1 MGNLSNY
8 PTVAQAFTRFG
19 FGGRPDDDI
28 PSDPVAWLT
37 SQISCADQAPVA
49 GMTTLQQG
57 LAMVRTFVAARN
69 THEADAAAA
78 RIMASWNM
86 EVKSFLA
93 YAVTTPIPFRERL
106 VWFWSNHFAI
116 MAGCGEMVK
125 AVAGPYVRDA
135 IRAHMTGTITDMLQ
149 AVIFHPAMLWSLDAP
164 ESVGPDSV
172 TGLGAVRQGIVAN
185 INENLG
191 RETLELYTVG
201 INEGYTQADVDG
213 LAYLLSGLD
222 VNVFPGGGLGTFYNT
237 NKQQPGTFQLLG
249 HNFAGT
255 RTGLMNALHML
266 GTHPATYQH
275 LATEL
280 VTHFVSD
287 EPSASDV
294 QIVADA
300 FARSGGSLP
309 AAHAALIGLQSAW
322 TPLQK
327 LRTPAD
333 LVIAALRAMNVT
345 QHELL
350 DQNAPLASFAN
361 WLLGLGQPT
370 WSPPFP
376 NGWSDLAADW
386 TGPGPMAVRA
396 DWANAFSDYCAT
408 NPAGITRQQAQ
419 QASVAPL
426 MSQRTMAFL
435 ENLSSAKE
443 QFTLLFCSSE
453 FQRR

>member
-1 MGNLSNY
+1 
-8 PTVAQAFTRFG
+8 
-19 FGGRPDDDI
+19 
-28 PSDPVAWLT
+28 
-37 SQISCADQAPVA
+37 
-49 GMTTLQQG
+49 
-57 LAMVRTFVAARN
+57 
-69 THEADAAAA
+69 
-78 RIMASWNM
+78 
-86 EVKSFLA
+86 
-93 YAVTTPIPFRERL
+93 
-106 VWFWSNHFAI
+106 
-116 MAGCGEMVK
+116 MVK
-125 AVAGPYVRDA
+125 AVAGPYVRGA

-164 ESVGPDSV
+164 ESIGPNSI
-172 TGLGAVRQGIVAN
+172 TGLGAARRGIVAN

-191 RETLELYTVG
+191 RETLELYTIG

-222 VNVFPGGGLGTFYNT
+222 VNIFPGGGLGTYYNT
-237 NKQQPGTFQLLG
+237 DKQQPGTFQLLG
-249 HNFAGT
+249 HNFPGT
-255 RTGLMNALHML
+255 RAGLMSALHVL

-275 LATEL
+275 LATKL

-287 EPSASDV
+287 APQAADV
-294 QIVADA
+294 QTVADA
-300 FARSGGSLP
+300 FASSGGSLP
-309 AAHAALIGLQSAW
+309 AAHAALIGLQNAW

-333 LVIAALRAMNVT
+333 IVIAALRAMNVT
-345 QHELL
+345 QAELAKP
-350 DQNAPLASFAN
+350 DGPLAPFAD

-396 DWANAFSDYCAT
+396 DWANAFGYYCAN
-408 NPAGITRQQAQ
+408 NPAGITPLQAR

-426 MSQRTMAFL
+426 LSQRTVSFL
-435 ENLSSAKE
+435 DKLSSAKE